1 MKAVE
6 QIKDNYGNYLQL
18 WGVYE
23 IVNTPN
29 TNLDLPYPVKSVKK
43 KLLATYESLLEA
55 TDNMEWNIYYPCC
68 AIIPGILL
76 VKQPC
81 GGAGVMGIQY
91 TVK

>member
-23 IVNTPN
+23 IVSTPN
-29 TNLDLPYPVKSVKK
+29 TNLDLPYPVKSIKK

-55 TDNMEWNIYYPCC
+55 TDNME
-68 AIIPGILL
+68 
-76 VKQPC
+76 
-81 GGAGVMGIQY
+81 
-91 TVK
+91 